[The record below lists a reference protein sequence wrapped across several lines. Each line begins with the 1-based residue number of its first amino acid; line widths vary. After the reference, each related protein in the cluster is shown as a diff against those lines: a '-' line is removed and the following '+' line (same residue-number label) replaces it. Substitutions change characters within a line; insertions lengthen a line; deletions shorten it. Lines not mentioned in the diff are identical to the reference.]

1 MEGKKFPNK
10 FKALMWYGNDNVIFL
25 SRNFNKKLFLGE
37 IFHIKEW
44 GCISD
49 KGHGNKM
56 SLIDRNPSL
65 KERAL
70 FMGLFKG
77 GAFVMENLKAGFNRK
92 RIKQALDC
100 DFFFFPCKEYHSFLC
115 RNHIVATLDAFEAR
129 KNFLPPDSLMDY
141 YLRLVNNKN

>member
-49 KGHGNKM
+49 KGQGNKM

-65 KERAL
+65 SILGR
-70 FMGLFKG
+70 
-77 GAFVMENLKAGFNRK
+77 
-92 RIKQALDC
+92 
-100 DFFFFPCKEYHSFLC
+100 
-115 RNHIVATLDAFEAR
+115 
-129 KNFLPPDSLMDY
+129 SLY
-141 YLRLVNNKN
+141 F